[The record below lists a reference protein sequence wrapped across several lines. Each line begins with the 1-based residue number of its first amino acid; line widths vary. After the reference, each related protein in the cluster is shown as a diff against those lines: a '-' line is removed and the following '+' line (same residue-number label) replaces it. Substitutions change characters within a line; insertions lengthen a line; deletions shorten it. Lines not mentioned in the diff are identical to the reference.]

1 VTWPA
6 SDDRTYAR
14 EIARRLR
21 VRRVA
26 LDLTQQEVADR
37 SGVTRNVVSAFERT
51 AMGMDLTRLRW
62 PARALGLPLPELVDE
77 DADALTMALRAGSDP
92 WACSP
97 QALIS
102 SGGRVGSRAAPAPSR
117 QRCRRHP

>member
-1 VTWPA
+1 MTRPA
-6 SDDRTYAR
+6 SDDCTYAR

-51 AMGMDLTRLRW
+51 AMGLDLTRLRRL
-62 PARALGLPLPELVDE
+62 ARALGLPLPELVDGGRRC
-77 DADALTMALRAGSDP
+77 ADDGAAARLRP
-92 WACSP
+92 WTCSP
-97 QALIS
+97 
-102 SGGRVGSRAAPAPSR
+102 
-117 QRCRRHP
+117 